1 MNIYRI
7 TINDID
13 NPRLGLMAISIVDFP
28 AVEKN
33 FIRFKDKSKEK
44 RIVLK
49 ADNDQRV
56 ITGVALL
63 ADTPIYRY
71 DPAMGGDYWVV
82 FERETIKTL
91 VEKYSRDGLLNV
103 INLQHDE
110 TTYSIN
116 SCTMIESYFVNND
129 RGICPVE
136 FKGIP
141 DGSWIVSFKVTD
153 EELWQTMKANLMD
166 SASKSMS
173 IWNRNSDGQS

>member
-13 NPRLGLMAISIVDFP
+13 NPLLGLMAISIVDFP

-82 FERETIKTL
+82 FERETIKHL
-91 VEKYSRDGLLNV
+91 SRS
-103 INLQHDE
+103 
-110 TTYSIN
+110 TA
-116 SCTMIESYFVNND
+116 
-129 RGICPVE
+129 
-136 FKGIP
+136 
-141 DGSWIVSFKVTD
+141 VTVC
-153 EELWQTMKANLMD
+153 
-166 SASKSMS
+166 
-173 IWNRNSDGQS
+173 